1 MKNMKTALQHSV
13 CLLFW
18 QQLPW
23 QDAEVLLPHLQALTA
38 LHPQAIQQRQI
49 PALLPATR

>member
-1 MKNMKTALQHSV
+1 MKNMKRIAALGLSAVLAATALA
-13 CLLFW
+13 
-18 QQLPW
+18 
-23 QDAEVLLPHLQALTA
+23 DAEALLPHLQALTA